1 MIIDDIV
8 EKTKIR
14 LAKEKAII
22 SPEKMRKAAEAMPIN
37 DDFPFAKALAKKE
50 LSYILEVKR
59 ASPSKGLIAKDFD
72 YVGIAQEYE
81 AIGADAI
88 SVLTEPDFFQGKI
101 TYLDEIAAKV
111 KLPLLRKDFVIDAYM
126 IDQAKVHHASAV
138 LLITGILDDDTLK
151 RYLDHA
157 HHLGLSALVEA
168 RDASQVK
175 KALACGAKIIGVNNR
190 DLRDFSVD
198 IHNSLR
204 YRALIPD
211 DVLFVSESG
220 IVERSQI
227 VELEDQHVSGVL
239 IGETM
244 MRSSRKKEMLQR
256 LKGEIDEN

>member
-8 EKTKIR
+8 EKTKQRIK
-14 LAKEKAII
+14 KEKEIV
-22 SPEKMRKAAEAMPIN
+22 SPEEMHKAALAMERN
-37 DDFPFAKALAKKE
+37 DDFLFEKALAKKG

-59 ASPSKGLIAKDFD
+59 ASPSKGLIAENFD
-72 YVGIAQEYE
+72 YLSIAKEYE

-88 SVLTEPDFFQGKI
+88 SVLTEPDFFQGSLN
-101 TYLDEIAAKV
+101 YLDEIAAEV
-111 KLPLLRKDFVIDAYM
+111 HLPLLRKDFVIDEYM

-138 LLITGILDDDTLK
+138 LLITGILDDETLK

-157 HHLGLSALVEA
+157 HALGLNALVEA
-168 RDASQVK
+168 RDETQVK
-175 KALACGAKIIGVNNR
+175 RAIACGAKIIGVNNR

-220 IVERSQI
+220 IVKRTQI
-227 VELEDQHVSGVL
+227 AELEDNHVSAVL

-244 MRSSRKKEMLQR
+244 MRSDHKKEMLQR
-256 LKGEIDEN
+256 LKGEMNEN